1 MQTADAMREQV
12 RMIGANPKLPMPTYL
27 SVVAPLAGTDAFW
40 EDLQNGDLA
49 ANLRLRDLD
58 GETICYANLADSSQA
73 LVDFSEIIFRRP
85 WMLVRRA
92 TVVWKTVRRIVRAG
106 SFNPIRWYLIGAS
119 NLHAFVWSSV
129 STSAVRTYLAGSDV
143 LDPQYFERPQD
154 LTEVDRTRYFEPIYL
169 TGPEGRPSEWLRP
182 YMPRVR
188 SHPTPDRILEVG
200 LTGDSS

>member
-1 MQTADAMREQV
+1 
-12 RMIGANPKLPMPTYL
+12 
-27 SVVAPLAGTDAFW
+27 
-40 EDLQNGDLA
+40 
-49 ANLRLRDLD
+49 
-58 GETICYANLADSSQA
+58 
-73 LVDFSEIIFRRP
+73 
-85 WMLVRRA
+85 MLVRRA
-92 TVVWKTVRRIVRAG
+92 TIVWKTVGRIVRAG

-169 TGPEGRPSEWLRP
+169 TDPEGRPSEWLSP
-182 YMPRVR
+182 YIPRAR

-200 LTGDSS
+200 LAGDSS